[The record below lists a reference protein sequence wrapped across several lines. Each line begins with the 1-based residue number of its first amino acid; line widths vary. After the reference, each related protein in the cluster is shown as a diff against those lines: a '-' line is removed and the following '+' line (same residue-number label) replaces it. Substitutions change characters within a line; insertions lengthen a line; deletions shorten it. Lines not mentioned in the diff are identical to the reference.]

1 MLRICLD
8 CGMEVPLCHPECP
21 KCDARLSTQSDG
33 SVLHLD
39 IAHHGETVA
48 MAMSLLQQALEEAV
62 QTPAQALRVVVGGGR
77 IRDDEEAYL
86 AYLQHSGELV
96 GYGQEAGNRGAFI
109 LVLKP

>member
-62 QTPAQALRVVVGGGR
+62 HAVPPSSKGYWARIAKRV
-77 IRDDEEAYL
+77 E
-86 AYLQHSGELV
+86 
-96 GYGQEAGNRGAFI
+96 NGAAIF
-109 LVLKP
+109 